1 MAWIAVSR
9 ADAGRPGKP
18 ETAPMKS
25 KNGLKIEGVA
35 RSGAKGPIEAA
46 GSFVREAGNL
56 SLGFS
61 ERRSVVDLR
70 IAEGLLCR
78 F

>member
-1 MAWIAVSR
+1 MYFNATRSCAYISYRAWYCDPMARIAVSR

-35 RSGAKGPIEAA
+35 RSGVKGPIKAPLE
-46 GSFVREAGNL
+46 VL
-56 SLGFS
+56 YVKLG
-61 ERRSVVDLR
+61 
-70 IAEGLLCR
+70 I
-78 F
+78 